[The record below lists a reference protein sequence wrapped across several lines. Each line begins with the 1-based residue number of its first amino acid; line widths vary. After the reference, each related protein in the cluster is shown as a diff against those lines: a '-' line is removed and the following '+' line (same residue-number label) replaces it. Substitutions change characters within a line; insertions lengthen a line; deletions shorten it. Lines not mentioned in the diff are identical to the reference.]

1 MKGIKW
7 IKWRYYVGFA
17 LGLVLCFLLNF
28 GLVKRS
34 NAITITTNV
43 VSTGNYWNTGTDLR
57 CTQDYQGTISTIT
70 ANQHGECNI
79 PVQTQPIY
87 IRNIYKNTK
96 INTTEGNFY
105 TFFLGYQTSDLAE
118 QTIWNM
124 NVPNDDWIIASWEEV
139 TSDQMLD
146 LCYTW
151 YSNST
156 GYYCGTLESVQGW
169 KSTYYQI
176 TLIAKHDGDTTLM
189 LGNPSGSPR
198 SLLIVDAGQISLSS
212 IYEYKPADAA
222 EKMNEKDDED
232 RSNIESQ
239 QGETDSSAEGS
250 TEDLNEGT
258 TNLIGALSSF
268 FTTMSNVSAGNCTL
282 PEITAYGV
290 SLGQLNLCTYSPP
303 TWVQTA
309 LSVIVSII
317 AIRLAYAIFKRVI
330 KIVKSFTGGNG

>member
-1 MKGIKW
+1 MKGK
-7 IKWRYYVGFA
+7 KCFG
-17 LGLVLCFLLNF
+17 LLLVLSIIF
-28 GLVKRS
+28 GLSLSAFSDV

-57 CTQDYQGTISTIT
+57 CTQDYQGTVSTIT

-79 PVQTQPIY
+79 PTQARPIY
-87 IRNIYKNTK
+87 IRNIYKNTQ

-151 YSNST
+151 YSNSS

-169 KSTYYQI
+169 KSTYYQV
-176 TLIAKHDGDTTLM
+176 TLIAKHDGNTTLM

-198 SLLIVDAGQISLSS
+198 SLLIVDAGQISMSS
-212 IYEYKPADAA
+212 IYEYKAADAA
-222 EKMNEKDDED
+222 EKMNEKDNED
-232 RSNIESQ
+232 RDNIESQ
-239 QGETDSSAEGS
+239 QSDIDSDSSDLGSDAESATS
-250 TEDLNEGT
+250 TLSGNISSIIGAFSTDATDCIIPVNTGNLDLNNLNICSMPSEFRSM
-258 TNLIGALSSF
+258 TNNISSI
-268 FTTMSNVSAGNCTL
+268 V
-282 PEITAYGV
+282 ITVAVLWTSY
-290 SLGQLNLCTYSPP
+290 
-303 TWVQTA
+303 
-309 LSVIVSII
+309 SII
-317 AIRLAYAIFKRVI
+317 RQFLGIYESFLA
-330 KIVKSFTGGNG
+330 GGRS